1 MLFMNKEGIVNLLE
15 EKHQE
20 FFKWIENQPE
30 DSFEKGPEGKWTLG
44 QHTVHL
50 VDSLKKLNTALSIPK
65 FILKYKFG
73 VTNRELRP
81 YDEISKRYQEKLS
94 KNLDKAREFNRSVK
108 TPSKKKFQQLLTT
121 LQVQNKK
128 LQYKTQHWK
137 DKDLD
142 NLILPH
148 PLMGKMPVRE
158 IIMWTA
164 YHTDH
169 HLNILKEKH

>member
-1 MLFMNKEGIVNLLE
+1 MNKENIVDLLE
-15 EKHQE
+15 RKHQE
-20 FFKWIENQPE
+20 LFKWIKNQPE
-30 DSFEKGPEGKWTLG
+30 NSFEKGPNGKWTLG

-50 VDSLKKLNTALSIPK
+50 VDSIKQLNTALSIPK

-73 VTNRELRP
+73 TSNREVRS
-81 YDEISKRYQEKLS
+81 YDEVSSRYQEKLS
-94 KNLDKAREFNRSVK
+94 KNQDRAREFNISVK
-108 TPSKKKFQQLLTT
+108 TPNQKKFKQLLST
-121 LQVQNKK
+121 LQIQNKK
-128 LQYKTQHWK
+128 LQYKTQRWK

-169 HLNILKEKH
+169 HMNILKEKHNF